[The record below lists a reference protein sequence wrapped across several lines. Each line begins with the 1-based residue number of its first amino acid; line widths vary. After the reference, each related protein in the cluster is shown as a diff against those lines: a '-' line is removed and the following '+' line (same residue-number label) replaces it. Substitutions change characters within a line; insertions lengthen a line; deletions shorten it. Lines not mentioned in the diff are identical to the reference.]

1 MIHLL
6 LPFALAAVLAG
17 SGVYGVLAR
26 RNAVL
31 MLVGVELILASA
43 SLILVTMSTTLPDDA
58 AAGQILTIFVITLAA
73 AEVTLALG
81 IILYAFRARGHI
93 DLGEGLDADEVRA
106 DTREVTGENSG
117 AREAG
122 ATATAASPAATSTTS
137 PASSSSSPE
146 VTS

>member
-93 DLGEGLDADEVRA
+93 DLGE
-106 DTREVTGENSG
+106 
-117 AREAG
+117 
-122 ATATAASPAATSTTS
+122 
-137 PASSSSSPE
+137 
-146 VTS
+146 

>member
-1 MIHLL
+1 VIHLL

-81 IILYAFRARGHI
+81 IILAAFRLRGHI
-93 DLGEGLDADEVRA
+93 DLTERLDD
-106 DTREVTGENSG
+106 D
-117 AREAG
+117 
-122 ATATAASPAATSTTS
+122 AAHAPVDGRTDGR
-137 PASSSSSPE
+137 